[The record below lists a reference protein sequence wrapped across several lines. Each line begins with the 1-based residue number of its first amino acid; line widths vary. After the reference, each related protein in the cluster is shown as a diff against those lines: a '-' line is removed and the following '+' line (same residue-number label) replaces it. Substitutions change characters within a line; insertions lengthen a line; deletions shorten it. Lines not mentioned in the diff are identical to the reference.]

1 MIELRIIAPITT
13 FPSPINSIH
22 PSTHSPIVMKDWL
35 QRNLKGDPILWA
47 IVLLFSFISIAVV
60 YSATGTLAYKKMDGN
75 TEHFLLKH
83 SGLIFVGLGFM
94 WLAHR
99 IDYRYYSRLA
109 LYALLISVPL
119 LLFTYLMGSSINEAS
134 RWLTIPVINQ
144 TFQPSDLAKL
154 ALISH
159 LASMLS
165 RRQQH
170 LDDFWTTLFPVMLWV
185 GIICGLIAL
194 TNASTSSLL
203 FVTCLLLMFIGRVPL
218 KQMLVMV
225 VIGVTVG
232 GAALASGQRWK
243 TVQSRLENFSD
254 PTKKTPFQLEHSY
267 IAIATGGIAG
277 KGPGKSTERNILPH
291 PYSDFIYA
299 IIIEEYGLIGGAV
312 VLFLYLAFLYRGLKT
327 VMNSYG
333 AFGGLLSAGLSFS
346 LVLQALV
353 NMGVAVGLG
362 PITGLP
368 LPLLSMGGTS
378 LIFTGISIGIILA
391 VSRGERETRPMTGE
405 PDDTA
410 RIPSQR
416 AAYA

>member
-1 MIELRIIAPITT
+1 MEPVK
-13 FPSPINSIH
+13 S
-22 PSTHSPIVMKDWL
+22 WL

-60 YSATGTLAYKKMDGN
+60 YSATGTLAYKKMNGN
-75 TEHFLLKH
+75 TEAFLLKH
-83 SGLIFVGLGFM
+83 TSLILLGLGFM
-94 WLAHR
+94 WAAHR
-99 IDYRYYSRLA
+99 VDYRYYSRLA
-109 LYALLISVPL
+109 LYALLVSVPL
-119 LLFTYLMGSSINEAS
+119 LLFTYLMGSNINEAS

-170 LDDFWTTLFPVMLWV
+170 LGDFWTTLFPVMLWV

-203 FVTCLLLMFIGRVPL
+203 FVTCLLLMFIGRVPM

-299 IIIEEYGLIGGAV
+299 IIIEEYGLIGGGV

-333 AFGGLLSAGLSFS
+333 AFGGLLSAGLTFS

-391 VSRGERETRPMTGE
+391 VSRGEREVRPMTGE

-410 RIPSQR
+410 RIPKVSVS
-416 AAYA
+416 Y

>member
-1 MIELRIIAPITT
+1 
-13 FPSPINSIH
+13 
-22 PSTHSPIVMKDWL
+22 MKDWL

-60 YSATGTLAYKKMDGN
+60 YSATGTLAYKKMNGN
-75 TEHFLLKH
+75 TEAFLFKH
-83 SGLIFVGLGFM
+83 SSLIFLGLGCM

-99 IDYRYYSRLA
+99 VDYRHYSRLS
-109 LYALLISVPL
+109 LYALLVSVPL
-119 LLFTYLMGSSINEAS
+119 LLFTFFMGGETNGAS
-134 RWLTIPVINQ
+134 RWMTIPVINQ

-170 LDDFWTTLFPVMLWV
+170 LDDFKTTMLPVMLWV
-185 GIICGLIAL
+185 GTICSLIILS
-194 TNASTSSLL
+194 NASTALLL
-203 FVTCLLLMFIGRVPL
+203 FATCMLLMFIGRVPL
-218 KQMLVMV
+218 KHMAVMV
-225 VIGVTVG
+225 GIFVVLG
-232 GAALASGQRWK
+232 GAGLAAGQRLG
-243 TVQSRLENFSD
+243 TVMSRVTNFTD
-254 PTKKTPFQLEHSY
+254 KTKKTPFQLEHSY

-299 IIIEEYGLIGGAV
+299 VIIEEYGLLGGAA

-391 VSRGERETRPMTGE
+391 VSRGEREIRPMTGE
-405 PDDTA
+405 PEDTA

-416 AAYA
+416 AQYA

>member
-1 MIELRIIAPITT
+1 MQPAET
-13 FPSPINSIH
+13 INIKG
-22 PSTHSPIVMKDWL
+22 IL

-75 TEHFLLKH
+75 TEHFLFKH
-83 SGLIFVGLGFM
+83 TGLILVGLGFM

-99 IDYRYYSRLA
+99 IDYRLYSRIA
-109 LYALLISVPL
+109 LYALLASVPL
-119 LLFTYLMGSSINEAS
+119 LIFTYLMGSNINEAS
-134 RWLTIPVINQ
+134 RWITIPVINQ

-154 ALISH
+154 ALIAH

-170 LDDFWTTLFPVMLWV
+170 LDEFWTTLFPVMIWV
-185 GIICGLIAL
+185 GVICGLIIMS
-194 TNASTSSLL
+194 NASTALLL
-203 FVTCLLLMFIGRVPL
+203 FATCLLLMFIGRVPL
-218 KQMLVMV
+218 RQMAVMV
-225 VIGVTVG
+225 GIGVLVG
-232 GAALASGQRWK
+232 GAGLATGQRGK
-243 TVQSRLENFSD
+243 TVMSRLENFSD

-277 KGPGKSTERNILPH
+277 KGPGNSTERNILPH

-299 IIIEEYGLIGGAV
+299 IIIEEYGLLGGAV

-327 VMNSYG
+327 VMNSHG

-391 VSRGERETRPMTGE
+391 VSRGEREVRPMAGE
-405 PDDTA
+405 PADTA
-410 RIPSQR
+410 RIPRKNS
-416 AAYA
+416 AYA

>member
-1 MIELRIIAPITT
+1 MEPVKL
-13 FPSPINSIH
+13 
-22 PSTHSPIVMKDWL
+22 WL

-60 YSATGTLAYKKMDGN
+60 YSATGTLAFKKMDGN
-75 TEHFLLKH
+75 TEHFLFKH
-83 SGLIFVGLGFM
+83 SSLIFVGLGFM
-94 WLAHR
+94 WAAHR
-99 IDYRYYSRLA
+99 VDYRYYSRLA
-109 LYALLISVPL
+109 LYALLVSVPL
-119 LLFTYLMGSSINEAS
+119 LLFTYFMGSNINEAS
-134 RWLTIPVINQ
+134 RWITIPVINQ

-165 RRQQH
+165 RRQQDLH
-170 LDDFWTTLFPVMLWV
+170 DFWQTLFPVMLWV

-194 TNASTSSLL
+194 TNASTASLL
-203 FVTCLLLMFIGRVPL
+203 FATCLLLMFIGRVPM

-243 TVQSRLENFSD
+243 TVHSRIENFTD
-254 PTKKTPFQLEHSY
+254 PAKKTPFQLEHSF
-267 IAIATGGIAG
+267 IAIATGGIVG

-299 IIIEEYGLIGGAV
+299 IIIEEYGLLGGAV
-312 VLFLYLAFLYRGLKT
+312 ILFLYLAFLYRGLKT

-391 VSRGERETRPMTGE
+391 VSRGEREVRPMVGE
-405 PDDTA
+405 PADTA

-416 AAYA
+416 GQYAGG

>member
-1 MIELRIIAPITT
+1 METPR
-13 FPSPINSIH
+13 N
-22 PSTHSPIVMKDWL
+22 WL

-75 TEHFLLKH
+75 TEHFLIKH
-83 SGLIFVGLGFM
+83 TGLILVGLLFM

-109 LYALLISVPL
+109 LYALLLSVPL
-119 LLFTYLMGSSINEAS
+119 LLYTYLMGSNINEAS

-170 LDDFWTTLFPVMLWV
+170 LGDFWTTMFPVMLWV
-185 GIICGLIAL
+185 GTICSLIILS
-194 TNASTSSLL
+194 NASTALLL
-203 FVTCLLLMFIGRVPL
+203 FATCMLLMFIGRVPL
-218 KQMLVMV
+218 KHMAVMV
-225 VIGVTVG
+225 GIFVVLG
-232 GAALASGQRWK
+232 GAGLAAGQRLG
-243 TVQSRLENFSD
+243 TVMSRVTNFTD
-254 PTKKTPFQLEHSY
+254 KTKKTPFQLEHSY
-267 IAIATGGIAG
+267 IAIATGGVTG

-291 PYSDFIYA
+291 PYSDFIFA
-299 IIIEEYGLIGGAV
+299 IIIEEYGLIGGAT

-333 AFGGLLSAGLSFS
+333 AFGGLLSAGL
-346 LVLQALV
+346 
-353 NMGVAVGLG
+353 
-362 PITGLP
+362 
-368 LPLLSMGGTS
+368 
-378 LIFTGISIGIILA
+378 
-391 VSRGERETRPMTGE
+391 
-405 PDDTA
+405 
-410 RIPSQR
+410 
-416 AAYA
+416 